1 MHLEDWNSGTVREKI
16 YVAGPMRT
24 GTTSVRETMVNT
36 AKHIAMFTEIGTNV
50 ARNIRTLIALHSL
63 HWDN

>member
-1 MHLEDWNSGTVREKI
+1 MVREMI

-24 GTTSVRETMVNT
+24 GTTSVQETMVNT
-36 AKHIAMFTEIGTNV
+36 AKRVVMFTEIGTNV